1 MALYPSNKPYISSR
15 NEGQLPR
22 KRGRASFVD
31 RIRLM
36 HEQQLER
43 STVINQELSAFTA
56 EMPSSTFMSTYGV
69 PHGVEIGDLKQYLQT
84 RPELKFDYGLRLRM
98 NAGENIMYDV
108 RPEL

>member
-1 MALYPSNKPYISSR
+1 
-15 NEGQLPR
+15 
-22 KRGRASFVD
+22 
-31 RIRLM
+31 
-36 HEQQLER
+36 
-43 STVINQELSAFTA
+43 
-56 EMPSSTFMSTYGV
+56 MPSSSFMSTYGV